1 MMHHLL
7 KGLLASLLLLSL
19 ACKEVEGGASGGT
32 SGAALYVYDSTTS
45 AVLVWTDL
53 GALYDGTSTAVAPSK
68 QLTSS
73 VFSSKITS
81 LAWGGLCFDRQRGY
95 LYLVSDAGN
104 IVRVGNI
111 RTQSGAITTSSDV
124 VSFSL
129 ADTGRLSSSTFG
141 QVGLDLQNDTLYITE
156 ANSSS
161 TQIWVVNNAS
171 GQIQGVAVPRQALQ
185 MSGDLGGT
193 GVAADSGSVYAFM
206 LDGDRVGTQGTIY
219 SGPRLRKGTSS
230 AFTNANTIIGDLTL
244 LGKYGSLALDTGNGY
259 LFVARHNTDAGAT
272 TAPIQ
277 IFSTGMFGQAYNQ
290 AATATLGSA
299 ADQKDLRVIAHAG
312 TKDWLVGLRGNSST
326 AFETIYLWKS
336 PRGGTAAKVIT
347 AASGS
352 LFKGM
357 AIDGNAS

>member
-7 KGLLASLLLLSL
+7 KGLLALILLLSL
-19 ACKEVEGGASGGT
+19 ACKEVDDGASGGT

-53 GALYDGTSTAVAPSK
+53 SALYDGASTAVTPSK
-68 QLTSS
+68 QITST

-95 LYLVSDAGN
+95 LYLVSDTGN

-111 RTQSGAITTSSDV
+111 RTQSGAIATSSDV

-129 ADTGRLSSSTFG
+129 SDTGRLSSSTFG
-141 QVGLDLQNDTLYITE
+141 QVGLDLQNDILYITE
-156 ANSSS
+156 ANSNS

-171 GQIQGVAVPRQALQ
+171 SQIQGVAVPRQTLQ
-185 MSGDLGGT
+185 MSGDTGGT
-193 GVAADSGSVYAFM
+193 GVVADSGSVYAFM
-206 LDGDRVGTQGTIY
+206 ESGDTVGTLVTY

-230 AFTNANTIIGDLTL
+230 TFTAANTIIGDLTL
-244 LGKYGSLALDTGNGY
+244 LGKYGSLALDPGNGY

-290 AATATLGSA
+290 ASTGTVGSA

-312 TKDWLVGLRGNSST
+312 TKDWLVGLRGNGSST
-326 AFETIYLWKS
+326 AYDTIYLWKS
-336 PRGGTAAKVIT
+336 PKGGTAAKVIT
-347 AASGS
+347 ATSGS
-352 LFKGM
+352 RFKGA